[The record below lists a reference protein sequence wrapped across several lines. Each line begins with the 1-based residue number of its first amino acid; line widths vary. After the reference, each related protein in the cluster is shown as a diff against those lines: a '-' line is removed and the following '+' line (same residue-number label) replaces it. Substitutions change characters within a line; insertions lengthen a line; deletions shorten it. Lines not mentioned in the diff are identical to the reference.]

1 MTFYRGEQGSVKF
14 HNTGATT
21 VAVAGT
27 RSWSLTLE
35 KEVLNVDT
43 LKKKYSQ
50 NIGGTISGTGT
61 AEVIYSD
68 TAEQTHEFV
77 DMINKD
83 WDEAAAQF
91 ELLLVDGKFVKFKG
105 IINSA
110 EINSTIGELTTITV
124 GFTTHDTITTGY

>member
-1 MTFYRGEQGSVKF
+1 MTVYRGEQGSVKF
-14 HNTGATT
+14 HNSGAT
-21 VAVAGT
+21 ALLVAGT

-68 TAEQTHEFV
+68 GGDQTHEFV
-77 DMINKD
+77 DMINEG
-83 WDEAAAQF
+83 WDDAEAQF
-91 ELLLVDGKFVKFKG
+91 ELLLRTGKFVKFKG

-110 EINSTIGELTTITV
+110 EITSTIGELTTITV
-124 GFTTHDTITTGY
+124 GFTTHDTITTDY